1 MYEYLRILE
10 LRLQAIR
17 SLLSSLEDS
26 VRPSD
31 KAFYSSALIALVN
44 MTFRDVIFY
53 FEQCTLY
60 QRNLRRK
67 NNPMSNLKT
76 NKNGKK

>member
-1 MYEYLRILE
+1 MEEYLRILYRRCCDVKDLVSQFE
-10 LRLQAIR
+10 KSVDFRHRAICSASLLRLFDLMA
-17 SLLSSLEDS
+17 EDI
-26 VRPSD
+26 VF
-31 KAFYSSALIALVN
+31 FY
-44 MTFRDVIFY
+44 
-53 FEQCTLY
+53 EQCTLY